1 MDQIPSESDKVQV
14 HHKADSFNELSKA
27 RENHQHSVKEIE
39 LFCKVHTELD

>member
-1 MDQIPSESDKVQV
+1 MDQILSESYRVQV
-14 HHKADSFNELSKA
+14 HHKADPFNELSKA